1 MAPSWPFFRPLTNEN
16 TPLALF
22 VKIDYHQNVM
32 TKKNRDWRKALTARE
47 RKRLAAI
54 EAQIKKRGE
63 KIAELRTERRR
74 IQNAATAR
82 ASREGKAKADV
93 GVVKKYRDICFWAC

>member
-1 MAPSWPFFRPLTNEN
+1 M
-16 TPLALF
+16 
-22 VKIDYHQNVM
+22 M
-32 TKKNRDWRKALTARE
+32 TKKDRDWRKALTDRE

-63 KIAELRTERRR
+63 KIAELRAERRR

-82 ASREGKAKADV
+82 ASRG
-93 GVVKKYRDICFWAC
+93 